1 MKHCLICKLS
11 DQDDAVPTCPA
22 CGEASW
28 SATAATPG
36 LITSETP
43 SADEVVV
50 TDDVSTEKPKGKRSK
65 K

>member
-28 SATAATPG
+28 SVTVATPG

-50 TDDVSTEKPKGKRSK
+50 TDEATVEKTTKKRSK